1 MTATFTPTRP
11 VPPLPGTALLGLKAS
26 TLIELGD
33 AVETGFKATALER
46 FSKRVGLTLSD
57 TLKLIGLSA
66 SSYHEHVRAQRPI
79 RNTLSG
85 QLYQLACVTEAA
97 ESYFE
102 QNAEAHTWLKT
113 PRLTFG
119 NRTPLQFALLPG
131 GTEYVTTVLN
141 RLEHG
146 VYT

>member
-11 VPPLPGTALLGLKAS
+11 VPPLPGTTLLGLKAT
-26 TLIELGD
+26 TLIELGE
-33 AVETGFKATALER
+33 AVETGFKTTALER
-46 FSKRVGLTLSD
+46 FGKRIGLTLSD

-66 SSYHEHVRAQRPI
+66 SSYHEHVRAGRPI

-102 QNAEAHTWLKT
+102 HDTEAHTWLKA
-113 PRLTFG
+113 PRATFG
-119 NRTPLQFALLPG
+119 GRSPLQFALLPG
-131 GTEYVTTVLN
+131 GTAYVQSILN